1 MLMKELGVLLSS
13 TPTIWCDNIDAIALA
28 SNPVVHA
35 RTKHVEIKYHF
46 IREKVLNKDIQV
58 KYIST

>member
-1 MLMKELGVLLSS
+1 MKELGVLLSS